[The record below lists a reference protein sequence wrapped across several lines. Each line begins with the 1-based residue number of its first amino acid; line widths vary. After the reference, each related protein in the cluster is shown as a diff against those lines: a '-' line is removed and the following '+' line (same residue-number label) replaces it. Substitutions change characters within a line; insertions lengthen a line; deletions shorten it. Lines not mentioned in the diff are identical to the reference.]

1 MKLIAV
7 RRAVQVLVVA
17 VLCALPWLNAA
28 GWRGMAGSFFA
39 LDFLG
44 LPFADPVGAAQVAAM
59 GFLPAGRL
67 LGGAMLSLAAALLLG
82 RVFCSW
88 VCPYG
93 FLSELLYALRWR
105 RAGARLV
112 VRQAFWGKILLL
124 VLGLVAAL
132 GAGFPVLGI
141 VSLPG
146 ELSLLPVL
154 VWQGDGAWL
163 LLGAAAVP
171 LVALL
176 LEFATG
182 KRLWCRF
189 VCPQSV
195 LLGGA
200 AHCLPKGAPGLRID
214 WQAAKCSCKGA
225 APCQQACSL
234 DLNPR
239 RRGGPARHD
248 CTHCGDCVKACA
260 GYGTALKWSVKNA
273 TGKKTNI
280 FRR

>member
-7 RRAVQVLVVA
+7 RRAVQLLVV
-17 VLCALPWLNAA
+17 VGLCQLPWLNAA
-28 GWRGMAGSFFA
+28 GWRGVIGSFFA

-44 LPFADPVGAAQVAAM
+44 IPFADPVGATQVAVM

-67 LGGAMLSLAAALLLG
+67 LAGALLSLVVALLLG

-93 FLSELLYALRWR
+93 VFSELVYAVRWR
-105 RAGARLV
+105 RDGTRLV

-132 GAGFPVLGI
+132 DVGFPVLGI
-141 VSLPG
+141 ASLPG
-146 ELSLLPVL
+146 ELSLLPML
-154 VWQGDGAWL
+154 VWQGDDAWL

-195 LLGGA
+195 LLGA
-200 AHCLPKGAPGLRID
+200 AAKCLPAKAPGLRIG
-214 WQAAKCSCKGA
+214 WQAEKCTCKGK

-239 RRGGPARHD
+239 RKGGPERQD
-248 CTHCGDCVKACA
+248 CTHCGDCVRICS
-260 GYGTALKWSVKNA
+260 GYGKALDWAAK
-273 TGKKTNI
+273 G
-280 FRR
+280 

>member
-1 MKLIAV
+1 MS
-7 RRAVQVLVVA
+7 
-17 VLCALPWLNAA
+17 
-28 GWRGMAGSFFA
+28 GSFFA
-39 LDFLG
+39 LDLLG
-44 LPFADPVGAAQVAAM
+44 IPFADPVGAAQIAAM

-67 LGGAMLSLAAALLLG
+67 MAGALLSLGFALLLG

-93 FLSELLYALRWR
+93 LLSELVYTLRWR
-105 RAGARLV
+105 RSGARLV

-132 GAGFPVLGI
+132 GVGFPVLGI

-154 VWQGDGAWL
+154 AWQGDEAWA

-195 LLGGA
+195 LLGA
-200 AHCLPKGAPGLRID
+200 AAKCLPKGAPGLRID
-214 WQAAKCSCKGA
+214 WQAGKCTCKGK

-239 RRGGPARHD
+239 CKGGPERHD
-248 CTHCGDCVKACA
+248 CTHCGDCVSTCAAYGKALGWA
-260 GYGTALKWSVKNA
+260 AKEGERV
-273 TGKKTNI
+273 
-280 FRR
+280 